1 MLVAD
6 VSEKMTKLK
15 SEITELQ
22 QAEPP
27 ADYTVDT
34 IQEWLQSI
42 RTAPD
47 EKAVHLLIDRIEAKR
62 AENNTDFN
70 IVSTLKPVLEIV
82 AAGAIMLLSPRPCS
96 AGFSRRIDETAGR
109 FAEVARKKQIAIMRL
124 CL

>member
-1 MLVAD
+1 MTNAEPPPEVMAD
-6 VSEKMTKLK
+6 ISDKMTKLK

-34 IQEWLQSI
+34 IPERLQSI

-62 AENNTDFN
+62 AENNTDVK
-70 IVSTLKPVLEIV
+70 ILSTLNI
-82 AAGAIMLLSPRPCS
+82 
-96 AGFSRRIDETAGR
+96 F
-109 FAEVARKKQIAIMRL
+109 
-124 CL
+124 